1 MTSAKIDALCGYCIL
16 HQRFMMCRAYDNRTS
31 QSIGAI
37 RIAKCDTKSCLM
49 YSNCLGLINGERLSC
64 CSELNICYKHTT
76 SLSVQSPAIKAF
88 FVLPYRQPQINVS
101 TQLSIISL
109 WCTHTHNL
117 THCALNTLYLY
128 RDVSI
133 SNHSM
138 THQDVYYLNKDNKRD
153 DRRLF

>member
-109 WCTHTHNL
+109 WCTHTQPY
-117 THCALNTLYLY
+117 TLCTKY
-128 RDVSI
+128 SI
-133 SNHSM
+133 SLSRCIDLQSQHDAPGCILLE
-138 THQDVYYLNKDNKRD
+138 QG
-153 DRRLF
+153 